1 MTVLRP
7 LLELAVLGLFL
18 TAFTGGALLIAD
30 RQTIHV
36 SQPTYAQ
43 VRK

>member
-7 LLELAVLGLFL
+7 LIELAAIALFL

-36 SQPTYAQ
+36 SQPTYAE

>member
-7 LLELAVLGLFL
+7 LIELAAIALFL

-36 SQPTYAQ
+36 SQPTYAE
-43 VRK
+43 VTK